1 MKDPDEIRVI
11 ESDLEQ
17 ILYGVMDPEIELN
30 IVDLGLI
37 YLLEYDGLKKVVIKM
52 TFSTPACPLGDAIL
66 MNIRQSIAN
75 VYPEFEVD
83 IEVVF
88 EPAGNADMISEK
100 GRLMLGM

>member
-1 MKDPDEIRVI
+1 MKTPDEIKEI
-11 ESDLEQ
+11 ESELEQ

-37 YLLEYDGLKKVVIKM
+37 YSLSYDGQSQVEVKM

-88 EPAGNADMISEK
+88 EPIWNSEMISEK
-100 GRLMLGM
+100 GRLLLGM

>member
-1 MKDPDEIRVI
+1 MKTRDEIKEI
-11 ESDLEQ
+11 ESELEQ
-17 ILYGVMDPEIELN
+17 ILYGVMDPEVELN

-37 YLLEYDGLKKVVIKM
+37 YSLIYDGQSQVEIKM
-52 TFSTPACPLGDAIL
+52 TFSPPACPLGDAIL

-88 EPAGNADMISEK
+88 EPIWNSEMISEK
-100 GRLMLGM
+100 GRLLLGM

>member
-1 MKDPDEIRVI
+1 MKTPDEIEEI
-11 ESDLEQ
+11 ESELKQ
-17 ILYGVMDPEIELN
+17 ILYSVMDPEIELN

-37 YLLEYDGLKKVVIKM
+37 YSLIYDGQSQVEIKM

-88 EPAGNADMISEK
+88 EPIWNSTMISEK
-100 GRLMLGM
+100 GRMLLGM